1 MDSRHSDMQDR
12 ETDNTKQRL
21 RTELILAMR
30 DHHQRRRSRRR
41 VLATAILI
49 FSTGILAFLMFGRS
63 STTPTPPVSRDIGGD
78 SPLPAIPQTSTEIKE
93 LRHSIITI
101 VRTDPNILERYALPP
116 TSKIE
121 TISDE
126 ILLNSLASLGRPT
139 GLIRYDGRVR
149 LTKDVTDKLTSEDS
163 N

>member
-1 MDSRHSDMQDR
+1 MDSQLSDMHDK
-12 ETDNTKQRL
+12 ETDNPKQRL
-21 RTELILAMR
+21 RADLIVAMR

-41 VLATAILI
+41 VLATAILV

-63 STTPTPPVSRDIGGD
+63 STIPTPPVARDIGSD
-78 SPLPAIPQTSTEIKE
+78 SPLPAIPQTSTEITE
-93 LRHSIITI
+93 PRHSIITI

-149 LTKDVTDKLTSEDS
+149 LTNDVTDDLTINKSR
-163 N
+163 